1 MPKDQ
6 LQTPSQHPLSYLLL
20 AFMAMSALSYL
31 NFLPGLVNAL
41 AGGLGFSDAEAGHIV
56 ALNGYGA
63 LCGSAMAIF
72 LLRRIRWQPL
82 LLLCLPALAAM
93 DITSAWFDSLDDML
107 RWRFAAGAIAGL
119 AFGLV
124 VAQLAK
130 LANPDRAF
138 GALLFLQ
145 FSLGSLVM
153 VLLPALEAKFGPA
166 AVFWVMAGLSILSL
180 LMLLGLPAQPN
191 HAHRTQASIATVKR
205 GQGTDVQ
212 PIILL
217 LLAIAAYQLAASA
230 IWAYVGLIGLDAAI
244 SHDNVNNAIAATGLL
259 GLLGALLPI
268 VTGRCYGRLRWLL
281 SGSAFSI
288 IAAVLLNFAA
298 QPGLYLFAMALLFFA
313 WPAMQA
319 YLFAVSAA
327 FDGSGRLSS
336 IATLVA
342 SVGMASGPLMASRL
356 LAPNDF
362 STLLYCCA
370 AIFLLSF
377 LLLLR
382 PVQTLEKP
390 VLLKSQSES
399 PTPSPLQE
407 QQQQQQHPNHA
418 TN

>member
-20 AFMAMSALSYL
+20 AFMAMSTLSYL

-41 AGGLGFSDAEAGHIV
+41 AGGIGFSDAEAGQIV

-72 LLRRIRWQPL
+72 LVRRIRWQPM
-82 LLLCLPALAAM
+82 LLLCLPVLAAM
-93 DITSAWFDSLDDML
+93 DITSAWFNTFDDML
-107 RWRFAAGAIAGL
+107 SWRFAAGAIGGL

-145 FSLGSLVM
+145 FSLGPLVM
-153 VLLPALEAKFGPA
+153 VLLPALEAQLGPY
-166 AVFWVMAGLSILSL
+166 AVFWVMAALSILSL

-191 HAHRTQASIATVKR
+191 HANRTQAAMATVKR
-205 GQGTDVQ
+205 SQGSDVQ

-268 VTGRCYGRLRWLL
+268 VTGQRYGRLLWLL
-281 SGSAFSI
+281 CGSAFSI

-298 QPGLYLFAMALLFFA
+298 QHGLYLLAMALLFFA
-313 WPAMQA
+313 WPAIQA

-327 FDGSGRLSS
+327 FDGSGRLST

-342 SVGMASGPLMASRL
+342 SVGLASGPLMASLL

-362 STLLYCCA
+362 SKLLYCCA

-382 PVQTLEKP
+382 PVQAQEKP

-399 PTPSPLQE
+399 PSQSQE
-407 QQQQQQHPNHA
+407 QQQQQHNPNHA

>member
-1 MPKDQ
+1 MPNDQ

-41 AGGLGFSDAEAGHIV
+41 AGGIGFSDAEAGQIV

-63 LCGSAMAIF
+63 LFGSAMAIF
-72 LLRRIRWQPL
+72 LVRRVRWQPL
-82 LLLCLPALAAM
+82 LLLCLPVLAAM
-93 DITSAWFDSLDDML
+93 DITSAWFNSLDDML
-107 RWRFAAGAIAGL
+107 RWRFAAGAIGGL

-153 VLLPALEAKFGPA
+153 VLLPALEAQLGPS

-205 GQGTDVQ
+205 GQGSDVQ

-217 LLAIAAYQLAASA
+217 LLAIASYQLAASA
-230 IWAYVGLIGLDAAI
+230 IWAYVGLMGLSAAI

-268 VTGRCYGRLRWLL
+268 VTSQRYGRLPLL
-281 SGSAFSI
+281 LAGTTFSTT
-288 IAAVLLNFAA
+288 AAILLNFAA
-298 QPGLYLFAMALLFFA
+298 QHWLYLLAMALLFFA
-313 WPAMQA
+313 WPAIQA
-319 YLFAVSAA
+319 YLFAVSAT
-327 FDGSGRLSS
+327 FDGSGRLST

-342 SVGMASGPLMASRL
+342 SVGMASGPLMASL
-356 LAPNDF
+356 LLEPNDF
-362 STLLYCCA
+362 SKLLYSCA
-370 AIFLLSF
+370 AIFFLSF

-382 PVQTLEKP
+382 PVQAQEIP
-390 VLLKSQSES
+390 VLLKSQSE
-399 PTPSPLQE
+399 E
-407 QQQQQQHPNHA
+407 QQQHHTSNHS